1 MPCLMTRLFIA
12 KEKSLDCSHQSDQH
26 WLFNLFTLFN
36 LVTFSDHLIFL
47 GLFFPIQAYGDKNL
61 DLTAF
66 AAPRLKLT
74 EGVLLKCVQ
83 FDDI

>member
-1 MPCLMTRLFIA
+1 MA
-12 KEKSLDCSHQSDQH
+12 KEKSLYCSHQNDQH
-26 WLFNLFTLFN
+26 GLFNLFTLFN
-36 LVTFSDHLIFL
+36 LVAFSNYFIFL
-47 GLFFPIQAYGDKNL
+47 GLFFFSIQAYGDKNL

-83 FDDI
+83 FYDI